1 MGKTIAQ
8 ALMEEGAARE
18 AVRVRREMLLL
29 QLREKFKRVPQG
41 VVKRV
46 ESTESVE
53 ELDTWIRA
61 FATARKLSDVAIPPL
76 ND

>member
-1 MGKTIAQ
+1 MGQTMAEY
-8 ALMEEGAARE
+8 LMEQGAARA

-53 ELDTWIRA
+53 QLNTWLRA
-61 FATARKLSDVAIPPL
+61 CATANKLSDVGIPPL
-76 ND
+76 R